1 MKKVLWSFLGLACVS
16 VIMMFIAF
24 FLYSAVGTS
33 GSVEEIKRIAPAA
46 MKSRN
51 WEIIRYEG
59 WQYGSFDS
67 HGGKVW
73 YHVRNIDN
81 HSIQYRV
88 YITLWAGELHYMYGK
103 PEPLSRVNIDGLNIN
118 LNGE

>member
-1 MKKVLWSFLGLACVS
+1 MEFVSGLLKGVVIVS
-16 VIMMFIAF
+16 VIMVLM
-24 FLYSAVGTS
+24 YSII
-33 GSVEEIKRIAPAA
+33 GSSSNVYEIKKRAPKE
-46 MKSRN
+46 MKTRN

-59 WQYGSFDS
+59 FNYGAWGN

-88 YITLWAGELHYMYGK
+88 YVTIWDGELQYHYGD
-103 PEPLSRVNIDGLNIN
+103 PEILQRINIESKDLKSDS
-118 LNGE
+118 LKK